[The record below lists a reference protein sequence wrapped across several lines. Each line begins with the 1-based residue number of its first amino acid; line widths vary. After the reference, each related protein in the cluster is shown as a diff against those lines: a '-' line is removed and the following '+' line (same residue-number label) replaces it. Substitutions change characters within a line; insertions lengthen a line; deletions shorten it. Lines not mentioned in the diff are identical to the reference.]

1 MPKKKASPDP
11 DLLHDP
17 DLMRCS
23 FCGKTQKEIKKL
35 IAGPGVYICDE
46 CIDLCNEIIE
56 GEYDKDGSVKAE
68 KVARGVG
75 TAPDAPAE
83 DLLDEL
89 ARSAGQFLPM
99 ERHIGD
105 LVGQLR
111 EKGTTWAGIGEAL
124 GMSRQAAWARF
135 SGEE

>member
-1 MPKKKASPDP
+1 MPKSRGVHSS
-11 DLLHDP
+11 LLK
-17 DLMRCS
+17 CS

-56 GEYDKDGSVKAE
+56 GEYESDGSPKAGQ
-68 KVARGVG
+68 VTPGVG
-75 TAPDAPAE
+75 TTPDAPAE
-83 DLLDEL
+83 EMLDEL

-99 ERHIGD
+99 ERHLED
-105 LVGQLR
+105 LVRQLR
-111 EKGTTWAGIGEAL
+111 DKGTTWASIGEAL

-135 SGEE
+135 SGED

>member
-1 MPKKKASPDP
+1 MPKAGSHHDG
-11 DLLHDP
+11 LL
-17 DLMRCS
+17 RCS
-23 FCGKTQKEIKKL
+23 FCGKTQKEVKNL

-46 CIDLCNEIIE
+46 CIDLCNDIIE
-56 GEYDKDGSVKAE
+56 GVYERDGSVKAG
-68 KVARGVG
+68 KVPRGVG

-83 DLLDEL
+83 EMLDEL

-99 ERHIGD
+99 ERHLED

-111 EKGTTWAGIGEAL
+111 EKGTTWARIGDAL

-135 SGEE
+135 SGED